1 MITKITNKTK
11 CDVKDCK
18 NDATYFFATKGRVG
32 KCFLCSKCL
41 AELIAQGT
49 AVSVRVPKSPKNT
62 IKKQM
67 ERKIEEQNYVQE

>member
-1 MITKITNKTK
+1 MLTTITNKIK

-32 KCFLCSKCL
+32 KCFLCEQCL
-41 AELIAQGT
+41 AKLSAQGKT
-49 AVSVRVPKSPKNT
+49 LSVPKSPKNA

>member
-1 MITKITNKTK
+1 MLTTITNKIK

-32 KCFLCSKCL
+32 KCFLCSHCL
-41 AELIAQGT
+41 AELTAQGKT
-49 AVSVRVPKSPKNT
+49 FSVPKSPKNA